1 MPVWQKNT
9 VIVISWKP
17 KPMKQTEETMASIH
31 VQVLKMDNHA
41 TPIKTRVDLL
51 IVGEI
56 LKLSPA
62 RSIYERFL

>member
-1 MPVWQKNT
+1 
-9 VIVISWKP
+9 
-17 KPMKQTEETMASIH
+17 MKQTEETMASIH